1 MTIQNK
7 LQQKTPKKLI
17 ATVSAFF
24 LTVSG
29 ILGVTTIAF
38 ATAEGCTFAPSGYV
52 CNNTKGDKA
61 RVDSIYVIRGRKQGK
76 LPGLICDWGA
86 DASVLAPGGRVK
98 WFRHYNHI
106 GCTPGRAY
114 VKFDVNKTFN
124 CGDET
129 SARFYEGGKPQ
140 GGYAIVKLN
149 CR

>member
-1 MTIQNK
+1 MTTQNE
-7 LQQKTPKKLI
+7 LHQKTLKKLI
-17 ATVSAFF
+17 ATVSASF
-24 LTVSG
+24 LTGSG
-29 ILGVTTIAF
+29 VLGVTTIAS
-38 ATAEGCTFAPSGYV
+38 ATAEGCTSAPSGYV

-61 RVDSIYVIRGRKQGK
+61 RVDSIYVIRGRS
-76 LPGLICDWGA
+76 GLVCNWGA

-114 VKFDVNKTFN
+114 IKFDVNKTFN

-129 SARFYEGGKPQ
+129 SIRFYESGVPQ
-140 GGYAIVKLN
+140 GGYAIVKLS